1 MADLNI
7 PNLNIKPDKYIFKKK
22 LNLRRKSKRRLF
34 TESFFLF
41 ILSVLLVYVNYLI
54 PNKNLL
60 LQNLPSTFNK
70 SFLLLIDLFSYLYEI
85 FLVIF
90 IFVSSFTA
98 LILMI
103 GSINRL
109 FKVSKRKSKIVYK
122 LFQIGCIRPPLPE
135 SESSSSYSVSS
146 PNNANMPS
154 TIDERII
161 DKGKIEV
168 WIPMSI
174 YSPIN

>member
-1 MADLNI
+1 MADLKI
-7 PNLNIKPDKYIFKKK
+7 PNLNMKSDKYIFKRKFG
-22 LNLRRKSKRRLF
+22 LRRKSKTRLF
-34 TESFFLF
+34 TESAFLF
-41 ILSVLLVYVNYLI
+41 ILSILLVYINYLI

-103 GSINRL
+103 GSFNRL
-109 FKVSKRKSKIVYK
+109 FKVSKRKSKQIIYK
-122 LFQIGCIRPPLPE
+122 
-135 SESSSSYSVSS
+135 
-146 PNNANMPS
+146 
-154 TIDERII
+154 
-161 DKGKIEV
+161 
-168 WIPMSI
+168 
-174 YSPIN
+174 

>member
-7 PNLNIKPDKYIFKKK
+7 PNLNIKTDKYIFKKK

-41 ILSVLLVYVNYLI
+41 ILSLLLVYINYLI

-60 LQNLPSTFNK
+60 IQNLPSAFNK
-70 SFLLLIDLFSYLYEI
+70 SFLLLIELFSYLYEI

-103 GSINRL
+103 GSFYRIFR
-109 FKVSKRKSKIVYK
+109 VSRRKSKQIIYK
-122 LFQIGCIRPPLPE
+122 
-135 SESSSSYSVSS
+135 
-146 PNNANMPS
+146 
-154 TIDERII
+154 
-161 DKGKIEV
+161 
-168 WIPMSI
+168 
-174 YSPIN
+174 

>member
-7 PNLNIKPDKYIFKKK
+7 PNLNIKSDKYIFKKK

-41 ILSVLLVYVNYLI
+41 ILSILIIYIHYSI

-70 SFLLLIDLFSYLYEI
+70 SLLLIIDLFSYLYEI

-90 IFVSSFTA
+90 IFVSAFTV

-103 GSINRL
+103 GSFNRL
-109 FKVSKRKSKIVYK
+109 LKISKRKSKQIVYK
-122 LFQIGCIRPPLPE
+122 
-135 SESSSSYSVSS
+135 
-146 PNNANMPS
+146 
-154 TIDERII
+154 
-161 DKGKIEV
+161 
-168 WIPMSI
+168 
-174 YSPIN
+174 

>member
-7 PNLNIKPDKYIFKKK
+7 PNLNIKSDKYIFKKK
-22 LNLRRKSKRRLF
+22 LKLRRKSKRRLF

-41 ILSVLLVYVNYLI
+41 ILSVLLVYINYLI

-85 FLVIF
+85 LLVIF
-90 IFVSSFTA
+90 IFVTFFTA

-103 GSINRL
+103 GSFNRL
-109 FKVSKRKSKIVYK
+109 IRVSKRKSKQIVYK
-122 LFQIGCIRPPLPE
+122 
-135 SESSSSYSVSS
+135 
-146 PNNANMPS
+146 
-154 TIDERII
+154 
-161 DKGKIEV
+161 
-168 WIPMSI
+168 
-174 YSPIN
+174 

>member
-7 PNLNIKPDKYIFKKK
+7 PNLNIKSDKYIFKKK

-41 ILSVLLVYVNYLI
+41 IFSALLVYINYLI

-70 SFLLLIDLFSYLYEI
+70 SFLLFIELFSYLYQI

-98 LILMI
+98 LILMV
-103 GSINRL
+103 GSLNRL
-109 FKVSKRKSKIVYK
+109 FKVSKRKSKQIVYK
-122 LFQIGCIRPPLPE
+122 
-135 SESSSSYSVSS
+135 
-146 PNNANMPS
+146 
-154 TIDERII
+154 
-161 DKGKIEV
+161 
-168 WIPMSI
+168 
-174 YSPIN
+174 

>member
-7 PNLNIKPDKYIFKKK
+7 PNLNMKSDKYIFKKK
-22 LNLRRKSKRRLF
+22 LSLRRKSKKRLF
-34 TESFFLF
+34 TESALLF
-41 ILSVLLVYVNYLI
+41 ILSVFLIYINYLI

-103 GSINRL
+103 GSFNRL
-109 FKVSKRKSKIVYK
+109 FRISKRKSKQIIYK
-122 LFQIGCIRPPLPE
+122 
-135 SESSSSYSVSS
+135 
-146 PNNANMPS
+146 
-154 TIDERII
+154 
-161 DKGKIEV
+161 
-168 WIPMSI
+168 
-174 YSPIN
+174 

>member
-7 PNLNIKPDKYIFKKK
+7 PNLNIKSDKYIFKKK
-22 LNLRRKSKRRLF
+22 LNLRRKSKRRIF
-34 TESFFLF
+34 IESFFLF
-41 ILSVLLVYVNYLI
+41 ILSVLLVYINYLI

-70 SFLLLIDLFSYLYEI
+70 SFLLIIELFSYLYEI

-103 GSINRL
+103 GSLNRL
-109 FKVSKRKSKIVYK
+109 FKVSKRKSKRIVY
-122 LFQIGCIRPPLPE
+122 R
-135 SESSSSYSVSS
+135 
-146 PNNANMPS
+146 
-154 TIDERII
+154 
-161 DKGKIEV
+161 
-168 WIPMSI
+168 
-174 YSPIN
+174 

>member
-7 PNLNIKPDKYIFKKK
+7 PNLNIKSDKYIFKKK

-41 ILSVLLVYVNYLI
+41 ILSVFLVYVNYLI

-60 LQNLPSTFNK
+60 LQKLPSTFNK

-90 IFVSSFTA
+90 IFASLFTA
-98 LILMI
+98 LILII
-103 GSINRL
+103 GSFYRL
-109 FKVSKRKSKIVYK
+109 SRISKRKSKQIIYK
-122 LFQIGCIRPPLPE
+122 
-135 SESSSSYSVSS
+135 
-146 PNNANMPS
+146 
-154 TIDERII
+154 
-161 DKGKIEV
+161 
-168 WIPMSI
+168 
-174 YSPIN
+174 

>member
-7 PNLNIKPDKYIFKKK
+7 PNLNIKSDKYIFKKK
-22 LNLRRKSKRRLF
+22 LNLTRKSKRRLF

-41 ILSVLLVYVNYLI
+41 ILSILLVYINYLI

-60 LQNLPSTFNK
+60 LLNLPSTFNK

-98 LILMI
+98 VILLI
-103 GSINRL
+103 GSLNRL
-109 FKVSKRKSKIVYK
+109 FRVYKRRSKQIVYK
-122 LFQIGCIRPPLPE
+122 
-135 SESSSSYSVSS
+135 
-146 PNNANMPS
+146 
-154 TIDERII
+154 
-161 DKGKIEV
+161 
-168 WIPMSI
+168 
-174 YSPIN
+174 